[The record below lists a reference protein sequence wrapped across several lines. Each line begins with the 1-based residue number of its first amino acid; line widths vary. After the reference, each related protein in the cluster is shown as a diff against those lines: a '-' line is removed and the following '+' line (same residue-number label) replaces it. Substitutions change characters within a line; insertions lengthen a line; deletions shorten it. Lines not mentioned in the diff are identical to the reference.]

1 MPWIELARF
10 VRDRQEEGA
19 ANFEFCGRLDVD
31 ADEFAGKS
39 GVGGE
44 DEGQCRY
51 GGEE

>member
-19 ANFEFCGRLDVD
+19 ANFEFCGRLDVN
-31 ADEFAGKS
+31 ADEFAGKC

-51 GGEE
+51 GGH